1 MNLIKHIPSLLL
13 GLAVWIIVYI
23 LLGWEGIVLF
33 IVVLVLGLLAVI
45 YSEGK
50 LRKKL

>member
-1 MNLIKHIPSLLL
+1 MNLIKHIPSLLF

-23 LLGWEGIVLF
+23 LLGWEGIALF
-33 IVVLVLGLLAVI
+33 IVVLFLGLLAII
-45 YSEGK
+45 YSENE